1 MKKLIIFLSILVFI
15 TTIVYAEFHFEITQ
29 GFKKGEGEITITGK
43 TVDEVWMGIA
53 RTLVSLKCKIIEKD
67 EDTGFIVA
75 QRKGV
80 KNVINDAGS
89 IISTEE
95 YVSARWEVMIESF
108 DDKVMVTCL
117 YKGEGG
123 GFWGGRKKSFI
134 DFCTR
139 LKKFLGRS
147 N

>member
-1 MKKLIIFLSILVFI
+1 MKKLFSYSLILILVLFC
-15 TTIVYAEFHFEITQ
+15 YADFKFEVTQ

-67 EDTGFIVA
+67 EDIGFIVA

-95 YVSARWEVMIESF
+95 YVSVRWEVMIESF
-108 DDKVMVTCL
+108 DDKVIVSCL
-117 YKGEGG
+117 YKGEGA
-123 GFWGGRKKSFI
+123 GFWGSKKKSFI
-134 DFCTR
+134 DFYTR
-139 LKKFLGRS
+139 LKKFLGR
-147 N
+147 